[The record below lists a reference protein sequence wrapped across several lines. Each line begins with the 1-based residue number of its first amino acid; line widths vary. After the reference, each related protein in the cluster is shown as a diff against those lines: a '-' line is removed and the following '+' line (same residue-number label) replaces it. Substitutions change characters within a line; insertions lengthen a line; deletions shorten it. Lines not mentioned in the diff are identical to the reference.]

1 MQQCPDWCARHR
13 LCLEAI
19 VDRWLSEEWAEK
31 HNIRRDCRLQ
41 MGGAPHH
48 QGNRSLSAYAQTWV
62 IFFVFSSLF
71 IYSNA
76 QFSVLVIIFVFSSQ
90 SQAHQGQECNEFMA
104 YALAHKGKATAP
116 EVTYNPADG
125 PEAYTNAS
133 VHSKLSEYTL
143 AAHERHGE
151 DFDPATQPLD
161 TDLLMRL
168 GGGKQHSRYWMADS
182 TVDSASVPNLAEI
195 RARSMSSSLPI
206 RSRQ

>member
-13 LCLEAI
+13 LCWEAI

-31 HNIRRDCRLQ
+31 HNIHRDCRLQ

-76 QFSVLVIIFVFSSQ
+76 QFSLLVIIFVFSSQ
-90 SQAHQGQECNEFMA
+90 SQVHQGQECNEFMA
-104 YALAHKGKATAP
+104 YALAHKGKATAS

-125 PEAYTNAS
+125 PEAYTSAS
-133 VHSKLSEYTL
+133 VHSKLSEYTS
-143 AAHERHGE
+143 AARERHGE

-168 GGGKQHSRYWMADS
+168 GGGKQHGRY
-182 TVDSASVPNLAEI
+182 
-195 RARSMSSSLPI
+195 
-206 RSRQ
+206 